1 MTPQTLGTVGLYAS
15 AAISTLAFAGFVTL
29 ARFWHSRGGW
39 LVFWDLLIVTW
50 VLDLGTL
57 AHLFD
62 PPWFTWLR
70 IGTFAV
76 GLPLVLGW
84 RCWIIFDL
92 QLRRRWRTVL
102 ADTKGKQEEK
112 HAA

>member
-1 MTPQTLGTVGLYAS
+1 MTPQILGTVGLYAS
-15 AAISTLAFAGFVTL
+15 AAISTLAFGGFVTL

-102 ADTKGKQEEK
+102 ADTNGKQEEK